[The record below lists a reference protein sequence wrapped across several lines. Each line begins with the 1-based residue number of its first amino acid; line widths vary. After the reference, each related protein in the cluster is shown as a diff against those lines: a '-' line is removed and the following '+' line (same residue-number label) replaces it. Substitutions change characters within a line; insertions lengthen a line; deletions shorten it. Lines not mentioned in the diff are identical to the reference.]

1 MIKNFV
7 LVSDR
12 VIDFLDRKAEQY
24 NGKWFI
30 EKDPVSIPHLFSKKE
45 DIEIGGFL
53 VATIA
58 WGRRSMIL
66 QKARLLM
73 EWMDMSPHEFVM
85 KAGDKELSR
94 LSGFVYRTFNGA
106 DCQYFVS
113 ALREIYLNNGGL
125 EQVITDGYREGGSVY
140 TALDKFRQVF
150 MQYRPLERTGKH
162 FANVTTGSSAK
173 RLNMYLRWMVR
184 DDGIVDFGI
193 WKGINKSD
201 LMIPLDV
208 HVGRIG
214 RQLGLLE
221 RKQDDWKAVE
231 ELTQQLRLLRP
242 EDPVYYDYALFGT
255 GVFESE
261 VDFGLLKAKGHP

>member
-1 MIKNFV
+1 MI
-7 LVSDR
+7 SDR
-12 VIDFLDRKAEQY
+12 VRDFLERKAEQY
-24 NGKWFI
+24 NGRWFI
-30 EKDPVSIPHLFSKKE
+30 EKDPISIPHLFTKKE
-45 DIEIGGFL
+45 DIEISGFL
-53 VATIA
+53 VSTIA

-66 QKARLLM
+66 QKARILM
-73 EWMDMSPHEFVM
+73 EWMHMSPHDFVLNADDREF
-85 KAGDKELSR
+85 SR

-125 EQVITDGYREGGSVY
+125 EKVITDGYRDGGSVHA
-140 TALDKFRQVF
+140 ALDRFRQIF
-150 MQYRPLERTGKH
+150 MQYEALERTGKH
-162 FANVTTGSSAK
+162 FANVTKGSSAK

-184 DDGIVDFGI
+184 NDGIVDFGL
-193 WKGINKSD
+193 WKGIRTAD

-242 EDPVYYDYALFGT
+242 DDPVYYDYALFGT

-261 VDFGLLKAKGHP
+261 ADLEL